1 MPKIIINGKE
11 IEFEKGMTVLQAC
24 ELADVEIPRFCY
36 HEKLSIAGNCRM
48 CLVELEKSPKPIA
61 SCAMPA
67 AEGMNIKTNTHL
79 VEKARKGV
87 MEFLLANHPL
97 DCPVCDQGGE
107 CDLQDQ
113 SMYYGVDKSR
123 FIENKR
129 QVKEKYMGPLIKTQM
144 TRCIHCTRCVRFA
157 TEVAGVPEIGA
168 IGRGEN
174 MEITTYLEKAME
186 SELSANVI
194 DLCPVGALTSKP
206 YAFEARPWELK
217 KTESIDVMDAVG
229 SNIRIDTYNWEVKRI
244 LPRLNNDINE
254 EWISD
259 KTRYSCDGL
268 LKQRL
273 DVPYI
278 KKDNKLQKSNWD
290 EAITLLA
297 DKIQSINPNEIGGH
311 IGDMVNMENALSFKK
326 LFAILKSKNLEFREK
341 KFYINSSEK
350 INYIFNSSIKGIEE
364 SDLILLIG
372 SNPRH
377 EATML
382 NARIRKTFVK
392 KRIPIFSIGDPGELT
407 YDYTVIGNTTDDL
420 KKILDN
426 EHEFSKKLSSSNKPI
441 IIIGESALEL
451 ESGKYIVEEV
461 KNFLKNNN
469 FISKEWNAFNFLA
482 QNASTVGLIDLK
494 VLSKEDEEKNSFF
507 EKLNKNQF
515 KLLYLL
521 GSDNLDIKKDNE
533 FIVYQGSHGDRG
545 AEIADL
551 VLPSAAFTE
560 QNGLFENLEGRVQ
573 ESKKAS
579 YPIGEAL
586 EDWKIFNLI
595 LKKLGKFNDLSKF
608 DSLRKEVLNLIPNFT
623 KLNELPNFEEAQE
636 VNTSSEFISESVNIK
651 NLDYFYTNSISRA
664 SKTMSECRQ
673 IKQKLKKQEHK
684 YMIEYLQILGQE
696 VYKIVFLLV
705 PILVSVAMIVWLD
718 RRVWG
723 LVQKRRGPNVVGPF
737 GLFQTLADALKYIFK
752 EIIIPASANKVVFI
766 LAPIVTMTLALV
778 AWAVIPM
785 SEELVL
791 SDINVGILYLFAV
804 SSLGVYGIIMGG
816 WASNSKYPFLG
827 AIRSAA
833 QMVSYEVSIGIIIIN
848 VLLCVGSLNLNDIV
862 IAQKNLWYVIP
873 LFPMFVIFFISAL
886 AETNR
891 PPFDLP
897 EAEAELVAGYQTEY
911 SGMMYAMFWL
921 GEYANILLMC
931 AMGSI
936 LFLGGWLPIMD
947 VYPLNIIPAPIWMI
961 SKILF
966 LFLLFA
972 LIKAIV
978 PRYRYDQLMR
988 LGWKIFLPFSLIYL
1002 VFTASFLFYFDKLPK
1017 VNF

>member
-1 MPKIIINGKE
+1 MPKITINGKE

-48 CLVELEKSPKPIA
+48 CLVELEKSSKPIA

-67 AEGMNIKTNTHL
+67 TEGMNIKTNTPF

-123 FIENKR
+123 FVENKR

-229 SNIRIDTYNWEVKRI
+229 SNIRVDTYNWEVKRI

-278 KKDNKLQKSNWD
+278 KKDNKLQKSTWD
-290 EAITLLA
+290 EAITILVE
-297 DKIQSINPNEIGGH
+297 KIKSLNPNQIGGH
-311 IGDMVNMENALSFKK
+311 IGDMVNMENALGFKK
-326 LFAILKSKNLEFREK
+326 FFSILKSSNLEFREK
-341 KFYINSSEK
+341 KFYINSSDK
-350 INYIFNSSIKGIEE
+350 SNYLFNSSIKGIEN

-372 SNPRH
+372 ANPRY

-382 NARIRKTFVK
+382 NARIRKAFVH
-392 KRIPIFSIGDPGELT
+392 KRVPIFSIGDPGDLT
-407 YDYTVIGNTTDDL
+407 YEYKIIGKKTDDIR
-420 KKILDN
+420 KILN
-426 EHEFSKKLSSSNKPI
+426 SEVEFSKKLSSSKKPI
-441 IIIGESALEL
+441 VILGESALEL
-451 ESGKYIVEEV
+451 KSGKYIVNEL
-461 KNFLKNNN
+461 KNFLKKNNLIN
-469 FISKEWNAFNFLA
+469 KDWNAFNFLP

-494 VLSKEDEEKNSFF
+494 ILPKDDEEKNSFF
-507 EKLNKNQF
+507 EKLNNNQF

-521 GSDNLDIKKDNE
+521 GSDNLEVNKNNE

-545 AEIADL
+545 AEIADI

-560 QNGLFENLEGRVQ
+560 QNGLYENLEGRVQ
-573 ESKKAS
+573 ECKKAS

-595 LKKLGKFNDLSKF
+595 LKKLEKKNNLFNFDL
-608 DSLRKEVLNLIPNFT
+608 LRKEVLNIIPNFSN
-623 KLNELPNFEEAQE
+623 LNDLPNFKDIEITH
-636 VNTSSEFISESVNIK
+636 TSSDFFSEEVNIK
-651 NLDYFYTNSISRA
+651 KLDYFYTNSISRA

-673 IKQKLKKQEHK
+673 IKQ
-684 YMIEYLQILGQE
+684 
-696 VYKIVFLLV
+696 
-705 PILVSVAMIVWLD
+705 
-718 RRVWG
+718 
-723 LVQKRRGPNVVGPF
+723 
-737 GLFQTLADALKYIFK
+737 
-752 EIIIPASANKVVFI
+752 
-766 LAPIVTMTLALV
+766 
-778 AWAVIPM
+778 
-785 SEELVL
+785 
-791 SDINVGILYLFAV
+791 
-804 SSLGVYGIIMGG
+804 
-816 WASNSKYPFLG
+816 NSRKTG
-827 AIRSAA
+827 TD
-833 QMVSYEVSIGIIIIN
+833 
-848 VLLCVGSLNLNDIV
+848 NL
-862 IAQKNLWYVIP
+862 
-873 LFPMFVIFFISAL
+873 
-886 AETNR
+886 
-891 PPFDLP
+891 
-897 EAEAELVAGYQTEY
+897 
-911 SGMMYAMFWL
+911 
-921 GEYANILLMC
+921 
-931 AMGSI
+931 
-936 LFLGGWLPIMD
+936 
-947 VYPLNIIPAPIWMI
+947 
-961 SKILF
+961 
-966 LFLLFA
+966 
-972 LIKAIV
+972 
-978 PRYRYDQLMR
+978 
-988 LGWKIFLPFSLIYL
+988 
-1002 VFTASFLFYFDKLPK
+1002 
-1017 VNF
+1017 

>member
-1 MPKIIINGKE
+1 MPKITINGRE

-67 AEGMNIKTNTHL
+67 TEGMNIKTNTSF

-123 FIENKR
+123 FVENKR
-129 QVKEKYMGPLIKTQM
+129 YVKEKYMGPLIKTQM

-229 SNIRIDTYNWEVKRI
+229 SNIRVDTYNWEVKRI
-244 LPRLNNDINE
+244 LPRLNNNINE

-278 KKDNKLQKSNWD
+278 KKNNKLEKSTWG
-290 EAITLLA
+290 EAISILA
-297 DKIQSINPNEIGGH
+297 EQIKRVNPNEIAGH
-311 IGDMVNMENALSFKK
+311 IGDMVNLENALSFKK
-326 LFAILKSKNLEFREK
+326 LFSVLKSNNLEFRER

-350 INYIFNSSIKGIEE
+350 SNYIFNSSIKGIEQC
-364 SDLILLIG
+364 DLILLVG
-372 SNPRH
+372 TNPRH

-382 NARIRKTFVK
+382 NARIRKVFVQK
-392 KRIPIFSIGDPGELT
+392 QVPIYSIGNPGNLT
-407 YDYTVIGNTTDDL
+407 YDYTIIGNSTDDI
-420 KKILDN
+420 KKILNN
-426 EHEFSKKLSSSNKPI
+426 ESDFSKKLSSSKRPI
-441 IIIGESALEL
+441 IIIGESVLEL
-451 ESGKYIVEEV
+451 NSGRFITEGFKSL
-461 KNFLKNNN
+461 LKKNN
-469 FISKEWNAFNFLA
+469 FITKDWNAFNILP

-494 VLSKEDEEKNSFF
+494 ILPKEDEEKNSFF
-507 EKLNKNQF
+507 ERLNKNQF

-521 GSDNLDIKKDNE
+521 GSDNLNIKKNNE

-545 AEIADL
+545 AGIADL

-560 QNGLFENLEGRVQ
+560 QNGLYENLEGRVQ
-573 ESKKAS
+573 ECKKAS
-579 YPIGEAL
+579 YPIGESL

-595 LKKLGKFNDLSKF
+595 LKKLGKNENLSNFDL
-608 DSLRKEVLNLIPNFT
+608 LRKEVLNLIPNYT
-623 KLNELPNFEEAQE
+623 NLNELPSFKESE
-636 VNTSSEFISESVNIK
+636 VINTSADFISEEVNIK
-651 NLDYFYTNSISRA
+651 ELDYFFTNAISRA

-673 IKQKLKKQEHK
+673 IN
-684 YMIEYLQILGQE
+684 Y
-696 VYKIVFLLV
+696 
-705 PILVSVAMIVWLD
+705 
-718 RRVWG
+718 
-723 LVQKRRGPNVVGPF
+723 
-737 GLFQTLADALKYIFK
+737 
-752 EIIIPASANKVVFI
+752 
-766 LAPIVTMTLALV
+766 
-778 AWAVIPM
+778 
-785 SEELVL
+785 
-791 SDINVGILYLFAV
+791 
-804 SSLGVYGIIMGG
+804 
-816 WASNSKYPFLG
+816 NSRKTG
-827 AIRSAA
+827 T
-833 QMVSYEVSIGIIIIN
+833 E
-848 VLLCVGSLNLNDIV
+848 NL
-862 IAQKNLWYVIP
+862 
-873 LFPMFVIFFISAL
+873 
-886 AETNR
+886 
-891 PPFDLP
+891 
-897 EAEAELVAGYQTEY
+897 
-911 SGMMYAMFWL
+911 
-921 GEYANILLMC
+921 
-931 AMGSI
+931 
-936 LFLGGWLPIMD
+936 
-947 VYPLNIIPAPIWMI
+947 
-961 SKILF
+961 
-966 LFLLFA
+966 
-972 LIKAIV
+972 
-978 PRYRYDQLMR
+978 
-988 LGWKIFLPFSLIYL
+988 
-1002 VFTASFLFYFDKLPK
+1002 
-1017 VNF
+1017 